1 MMLAFIFDSVG
12 FGEWFVLLTVVLIFV
27 GPQKLPG
34 VAKTIGNYYAKFRRT
49 AENFKRQIMEM
60 ETEVTKEADTMTDAF
75 RVDGDESK
83 ADPAAD
89 PTDPLAEGNSEG
101 EGEGEGEG
109 ENYDDGMYD
118 YMHED
123 GYREDGDDFNP
134 EGEEEGASGGDADVK
149 PDDPAPAPAVDAPA
163 PDPAPAADASAPD
176 PAPAAP
182 AAPAAEPPA
191 EPKE

>member
-27 GPQKLPG
+27 GPKKLPS
-34 VAKTIGNYYAKFRRT
+34 VAKTIGNYYARFRRT

-101 EGEGEGEG
+101 EGEGEGE
-109 ENYDDGMYD
+109 NYDDGMYD

-134 EGEEEGASGGDADVK
+134 EGEEEGAPAADA
-149 PDDPAPAPAVDAPA
+149 PAPDPAPAPAVDAPV
-163 PDPAPAADASAPD
+163 PAT
-176 PAPAAP
+176 
-182 AAPAAEPPA
+182 PAAEPPA

>member
-89 PTDPLAEGNSEG
+89 PTDPLSEGNS
-101 EGEGEGEG
+101 EGEGEG

-149 PDDPAPAPAVDAPA
+149 PDDPAPAADAPA

>member
-1 MMLAFIFDSVG
+1 MLAFIFDSVG

-27 GPQKLPG
+27 GPKKLPS
-34 VAKTIGNYYAKFRRT
+34 VAKTIGNYYARFRRT

-60 ETEVTKEADTMTDAF
+60 ETEVTKEADNMTDAF
-75 RVDGDESK
+75 RVDGDES
-83 ADPAAD
+83 AATPATDPSD
-89 PTDPLAEGNSEG
+89 DPLAEGHSEG

-123 GYREDGDDFNP
+123 GYHEDGGDDFNP
-134 EGEEEGASGGDADVK
+134 EGEEEGASGGDADDVK
-149 PDDPAPAPAVDAPA
+149 PAES
-163 PDPAPAADASAPD
+163 APAAAAPADAA

-182 AAPAAEPPA
+182 AADTPV

>member
-27 GPQKLPG
+27 GPKKLPS

-101 EGEGEGEG
+101 EGEGE
-109 ENYDDGMYD
+109 NYDDGMYD

-134 EGEEEGASGGDADVK
+134 EGEEEGTPAADA
-149 PDDPAPAPAVDAPA
+149 PAPALAPAPAVDAP
-163 PDPAPAADASAPD
+163 
-176 PAPAAP
+176 AP

>member
-27 GPQKLPG
+27 GPKKLPS

-75 RVDGDESK
+75 RVDGDESAAK
-83 ADPAAD
+83 PATDPSD
-89 PTDPLAEGNSEG
+89 DPLAGDHSEG
-101 EGEGEGEG
+101 EGEY
-109 ENYDDGMYD
+109 YDDGMYD

-123 GYREDGDDFNP
+123 GGDDFNP
-134 EGEEEGASGGDADVK
+134 EGEEEGASGGDDVK
-149 PDDPAPAPAVDAPA
+149 HGQSAAADAPA
-163 PDPAPAADASAPD
+163 PDPAPAADASAS
-176 PAPAAP
+176 APAVS
-182 AAPAAEPPA
+182 AADTPV

>member
-34 VAKTIGNYYAKFRRT
+34 VAKTIGNYYARFRRT

-60 ETEVTKEADTMTDAF
+60 ETEVTKEADSMTDAF

-101 EGEGEGEG
+101 EGEGEGE
-109 ENYDDGMYD
+109 NYDDGMYD

-123 GYREDGDDFNP
+123 GYREEGDDFNP
-134 EGEEEGASGGDADVK
+134 EGEEEGASGGDTDVK
-149 PDDPAPAPAVDAPA
+149 PDDPAPAADAPAPDPAPAPAVDAPA
-163 PDPAPAADASAPD
+163 P
-176 PAPAAP
+176 
-182 AAPAAEPPA
+182 AAPAAETPA

>member
-1 MMLAFIFDSVG
+1 MLAFIFDSVG

-27 GPQKLPG
+27 GPKKLPS

-75 RVDGDESK
+75 RVDGDESAAK
-83 ADPAAD
+83 PATDPSD
-89 PTDPLAEGNSEG
+89 DPLAGDHS
-101 EGEGEGEG
+101 EGEG

-134 EGEEEGASGGDADVK
+134 EGEEEGTPAADA
-149 PDDPAPAPAVDAPA
+149 PAPAPAPAPAVDAP
-163 PDPAPAADASAPD
+163 
-176 PAPAAP
+176 AP

>member
-1 MMLAFIFDSVG
+1 MLAFIFDSVG

-27 GPQKLPG
+27 GPKKLPS

-101 EGEGEGEG
+101 EGEGE
-109 ENYDDGMYD
+109 NYDDGMYD

-134 EGEEEGASGGDADVK
+134 EGEEEGTPAADA
-149 PDDPAPAPAVDAPA
+149 PAPAPAPAPAVDAP
-163 PDPAPAADASAPD
+163 
-176 PAPAAP
+176 AP

>member
-34 VAKTIGNYYAKFRRT
+34 VAKTIGNYYARFRRT

-101 EGEGEGEG
+101 EGEGEGE
-109 ENYDDGMYD
+109 NYDDGMYD

-134 EGEEEGASGGDADVK
+134 EGEEEGAPAADA
-149 PDDPAPAPAVDAPA
+149 PAPDPAPAPAVDAP
-163 PDPAPAADASAPD
+163 
-176 PAPAAP
+176 AP

>member
-34 VAKTIGNYYAKFRRT
+34 VAKTIGNYYARFRRT

-60 ETEVTKEADTMTDAF
+60 ETEVTKEADNMTDAF
-75 RVDGDESK
+75 RVDGDES
-83 ADPAAD
+83 AATPATDPSD
-89 PTDPLAEGNSEG
+89 DPLAEGHSEG
-101 EGEGEGEG
+101 EGEGEGVGEG
-109 ENYDDGMYD
+109 ADYDDGMYD

-123 GYREDGDDFNP
+123 GYHEDGGDDFNP
-134 EGEEEGASGGDADVK
+134 EGEDEGASGGDADVK
-149 PDDPAPAPAVDAPA
+149 PGDPAPAPDAPA
-163 PDPAPAADASAPD
+163 PDPAPAADA

-182 AAPAAEPPA
+182 AAETPA

>member
-27 GPQKLPG
+27 GPKKLPS

-89 PTDPLAEGNSEG
+89 PTDPLAEGSS
-101 EGEGEGEG
+101 EGEGEG

-134 EGEEEGASGGDADVK
+134 EGEEEGTPAADA
-149 PDDPAPAPAVDAPA
+149 PAPAPAPAPVVDAP
-163 PDPAPAADASAPD
+163 
-176 PAPAAP
+176 AP

>member
-27 GPQKLPG
+27 GPQKLPS

-60 ETEVTKEADTMTDAF
+60 ETEVTKEADSMTDAF

-89 PTDPLAEGNSEG
+89 PTDPLAEGNS
-101 EGEGEGEG
+101 EGEG

-149 PDDPAPAPAVDAPA
+149 PDDPAPAADAPA
-163 PDPAPAADASAPD
+163 PAPAPAADASAS
-176 PAPAAP
+176 APV
-182 AAPAAEPPA
+182 APAAEPPA

>member
-27 GPQKLPG
+27 GPKKLPS

-49 AENFKRQIMEM
+49 AENFKRQIREM

-101 EGEGEGEG
+101 EGEGE
-109 ENYDDGMYD
+109 NYDDGMYD

-134 EGEEEGASGGDADVK
+134 EGEEEGTPAADA
-149 PDDPAPAPAVDAPA
+149 PAPAPAPAPAVDAP
-163 PDPAPAADASAPD
+163 
-176 PAPAAP
+176 AP

>member
-27 GPQKLPG
+27 GPKKLPS

-101 EGEGEGEG
+101 EGEGE
-109 ENYDDGMYD
+109 NYDDGMYD

-134 EGEEEGASGGDADVK
+134 EGEEEGTPAADA
-149 PDDPAPAPAVDAPA
+149 PAPAPAPAPAVDAP
-163 PDPAPAADASAPD
+163 
-176 PAPAAP
+176 AP

>member
-34 VAKTIGNYYAKFRRT
+34 VAKTIGNYYARFRRT

-60 ETEVTKEADTMTDAF
+60 ETEVTKEADSMTDAF

-101 EGEGEGEG
+101 EGEGE
-109 ENYDDGMYD
+109 NYDDGMYD

-123 GYREDGDDFNP
+123 GNP
-134 EGEEEGASGGDADVK
+134 EGDEEGASGGDADVK
-149 PDDPAPAPAVDAPA
+149 PDDPAPAADAPA
-163 PDPAPAADASAPD
+163 PDPAPAPAVDAPSDAVPA
-176 PAPAAP
+176 PAPAA
-182 AAPAAEPPA
+182 ETPA